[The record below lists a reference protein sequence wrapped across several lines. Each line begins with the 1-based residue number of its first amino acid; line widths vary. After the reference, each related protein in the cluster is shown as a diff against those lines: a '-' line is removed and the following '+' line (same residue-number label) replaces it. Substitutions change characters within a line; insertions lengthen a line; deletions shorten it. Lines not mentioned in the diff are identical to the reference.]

1 MPDPFPC
8 PRRGRLPVRN
18 MTGQSLQI
26 YVPSLAGMLGPASSA
41 GEDDVSGWQNLS
53 LEHDLLLQVF
63 GKLSSSQLVKLSSV
77 SSGWRRATTTLCDL
91 WLRLDISPVQA
102 KSASFAAWVEARGQS
117 VKQLSIVPQ
126 GDWGLPQSCDRQFL
140 ASMQHLEV
148 FIDGTQI
155 SMESLQQM
163 QPSLQEIQAVC
174 EVNNLVVDADGCGTL
189 NLAHLTGLRK
199 MDLCIDTQPS
209 ANMMNV
215 EVQLAQEARL
225 EMLKL
230 VSMSDTASLSLCP
243 GRFQHLKSLY
253 ISVIISQK
261 QMEDIMVI
269 VTLMELTI
277 GVDTDEQLL
286 REPAD
291 GHDNVNISH
300 IGNLT
305 NLRQLDLR
313 LLSCYLRNGHL
324 LQRLPELQQLSF
336 SMTDQVAVLFR
347 PEDGSSYELPCLLNK
362 LQHVQLSMHSVFDVT
377 DCLEGLKLI
386 TTIRSLHVILQ
397 QSSSRGPSEV
407 HWAIKEGSVLARAVS
422 LQHLQVECTS
432 MLIKL
437 LPPQLRSLHVTARK
451 VNVQLNLRVALS
463 MLDSCNLQ
471 AKHGVEYF

>member
-1 MPDPFPC
+1 M
-8 PRRGRLPVRN
+8 LESA
-18 MTGQSLQI
+18 SL
-26 YVPSLAGMLGPASSA
+26 A

-63 GKLSSSQLVKLSSV
+63 EKLSSSQLVKLSSV
-77 SSGWRRATTTLCDL
+77 SSGWRRTTTTLCDL
-91 WLRLDISPVQA
+91 WQRLDISPVQA
-102 KSASFAAWVEARGQS
+102 KSASFAAWVEARGHS
-117 VKQLSIVPQ
+117 VRQLSIVPQ

-140 ASMQHLEV
+140 ASMGHLEV
-148 FIDGTQI
+148 FIDGTKI
-155 SMESLQQM
+155 STESLQQM

-189 NLAHLTGLRK
+189 SLSHLTGLRK
-199 MDLCIDTQPS
+199 LELCIDTQPP
-209 ANMMNV
+209 ANVRNL
-215 EVQLAQEARL
+215 EVQLAQEACV

-230 VSMSDTASLSLCP
+230 VSMPDMAILSLCP
-243 GRFQHLKSLY
+243 GPFQHLRSLY
-253 ISVIISQK
+253 ISVIVSQK

-269 VTLMELTI
+269 ATLMELTI
-277 GVDTDEQLL
+277 GVDTDEQLP
-286 REPAD
+286 REFAD
-291 GHDNVNISH
+291 GDYNVDISH
-300 IGNLT
+300 IGNLV
-305 NLRQLDLR
+305 NLRRLDLR
-313 LLSCYLRNGHL
+313 LLSCYLKNCHL

-347 PEDGSSYELPCLLNK
+347 PEDGSTYGLPCMLNK

-397 QSSSRGPSEV
+397 QSLSSGPSEV

-432 MLIKL
+432 MLINL

-451 VNVQLNLRVALS
+451 VNVQVNLRLALS
-463 MLDSCNLQ
+463 MLDNCHLQ

>member
-1 MPDPFPC
+1 M
-8 PRRGRLPVRN
+8 LESA
-18 MTGQSLQI
+18 SL
-26 YVPSLAGMLGPASSA
+26 A

-63 GKLSSSQLVKLSSV
+63 ERLSSSQLAKLSSV
-77 SSGWRRATTTLCDL
+77 SSGWRRTTTTLCDL
-91 WLRLDISPVQA
+91 WQRLDINPVQA

-117 VKQLSIVPQ
+117 VRQLSIVPQ
-126 GDWGLPQSCDRQFL
+126 GDWGVPQSCDRQFL
-140 ASMQHLEV
+140 ASMGHLEV
-148 FIDGTQI
+148 FIDGTRI
-155 SMESLQQM
+155 STENLQQM

-174 EVNNLVVDADGCGTL
+174 EVNDLLLGCGTL
-189 NLAHLTGLRK
+189 NLSHLTGLRK
-199 MDLCIDTQPS
+199 LELCIDTQLPV
-209 ANMMNV
+209 NLRIV
-215 EVQLAQEARL
+215 EVQLAQEACV

-230 VSMSDTASLSLCP
+230 VSMPDMAILSLCP
-243 GRFQHLKSLY
+243 GPFQHLRSLY
-253 ISVIISQK
+253 ISVIVNQK
-261 QMEDIMVI
+261 QMEDIMDI
-269 VTLMELTI
+269 ATLMELTI
-277 GVDTDEQLL
+277 GVDTDEQLQ

-291 GHDNVNISH
+291 GVYNVDVSH
-300 IGNLT
+300 IGNLV

-313 LLSCYLRNGHL
+313 LISCYLKNGHL

-347 PEDGSSYELPCLLNK
+347 PEDGSTYGLPCMLNK

-422 LQHLQVECTS
+422 LQHLRVECTS
-432 MLIKL
+432 MLINV

-451 VNVQLNLRVALS
+451 VNVQVNLRIALS
-463 MLDSCNLQ
+463 MLDACHLQ

>member
-1 MPDPFPC
+1 MPD
-8 PRRGRLPVRN
+8 
-18 MTGQSLQI
+18 S
-26 YVPSLAGMLGPASSA
+26 ASS
-41 GEDDVSGWQNLS
+41 GREDDVSGWQNLS

-63 GKLSSSQLVKLSSV
+63 QNLSSSQLVKLSSI
-77 SSGWRRATTTLCDL
+77 SSGWRRTTITLCDL
-91 WLRLDISPVQA
+91 WQRLDISPIQA
-102 KSASFAAWVEARGQS
+102 KSASFAAWVEARGKS
-117 VKQLSIVPQ
+117 VRQLCIVPQ
-126 GDWGLPQSCDRQFL
+126 GKLGLPQSCDRQFL
-140 ASMQHLEV
+140 ASMGHLEV
-148 FIDGTQI
+148 FIDGTKI

-174 EVNNLVVDADGCGTL
+174 EVNDLIVDADGCGAL
-189 NLAHLTGLRK
+189 NLSHLTSLRK
-199 MDLCIDTQPS
+199 LDLCIDTQPPAS
-209 ANMMNV
+209 MRNV
-215 EVQLAQEARL
+215 EVQLAQEACV

-230 VSMSDTASLSLCP
+230 VSMSDMAVLSLCP
-243 GRFQHLKSLY
+243 GPFQHLRSLY
-253 ISVIISQK
+253 ISVIVSQK

-269 VTLMELTI
+269 ATLMDLTI
-277 GVDTDEQLL
+277 GVDTSDEQLL
-286 REPAD
+286 RESAD
-291 GHDNVNISH
+291 GHDNVDISH
-300 IGNLT
+300 IGNLV

-324 LQRLPELQQLSF
+324 LQRLPELQRLSF

-347 PEDGSSYELPCLLNK
+347 PEDGSTYGPPCMLNK

-437 LPPQLRSLHVTARK
+437 LPPQLRSLHVIARK
-451 VNVQLNLRVALS
+451 VNVQVNLRVALS
-463 MLDSCNLQ
+463 MLDACHLQ

>member
-1 MPDPFPC
+1 MYVGC
-8 PRRGRLPVRN
+8 RVRDA
-18 MTGQSLQI
+18 TGQTLQKF
-26 YVPSLAGMLGPASSA
+26 VSSLAGMLEPAA
-41 GEDDVSGWQNLS
+41 AACEDDVSGWQNLS

-63 GKLSSSQLVKLSSV
+63 QKLSSSQLVKLSSI
-77 SSGWRRATTTLCDL
+77 SSGWRRTTITLCDL
-91 WLRLDISPVQA
+91 WQRLDISPVQA
-102 KSASFAAWVEARGQS
+102 KSASFAAWVEARGKS
-117 VKQLSIVPQ
+117 VRQLCIVPQ

-140 ASMQHLEV
+140 ASMGHLEV
-148 FIDGTQI
+148 FKDGTKI

-189 NLAHLTGLRK
+189 NLSHLTGLRK
-199 MDLCIDTQPS
+199 LELCIDTLPP
-209 ANMMNV
+209 ANMRNV
-215 EVQLAQEARL
+215 EVKLAQEACV
-225 EMLKL
+225 ETLKL
-230 VSMSDTASLSLCP
+230 VSTSDMAVLSLCP
-243 GRFQHLKSLY
+243 GQFQHLRSLY

-261 QMEDIMVI
+261 QMEDIMDI
-269 VTLMELTI
+269 ASLMELTI
-277 GVDTDEQLL
+277 GVDTSDEQLL

-300 IGNLT
+300 IGNLI
-305 NLRQLDLR
+305 NLRRLDLR

-347 PEDGSSYELPCLLNK
+347 PEDGSTYGLPCMLNK

-397 QSSSRGPSEV
+397 QSLSRGPSEV

-437 LPPQLRSLHVTARK
+437 LPPQLRTLHVTARN
-451 VNVQLNLRVALS
+451 VNVQVNLRIALS
-463 MLDSCNLQ
+463 MLDACHLQ

>member
-1 MPDPFPC
+1 VTKTTYLATNIPYRLDSFPC
-8 PRRGRLPVRN
+8 PCRRQLPVRDG
-18 MTGQSLQI
+18 TGQTLQN
-26 YVPSLAGMLGPASSA
+26 YVPSLAGMLGSESSA
-41 GEDDVSGWQNLS
+41 GEDDVNGWQNLS
-53 LEHDLLLQVF
+53 LEQDLLLQVF
-63 GKLSSSQLVKLSSV
+63 EKLSSSQLVKLSSV
-77 SSGWRRATTTLCDL
+77 SSGWRRTITTLCDL
-91 WLRLDISPVQA
+91 WQRLDISPVQA

-117 VKQLSIVPQ
+117 VRQLSIVPL

-140 ASMQHLEV
+140 ASMGHLQV
-148 FIDGTQI
+148 FIDGTRI
-155 SMESLQQM
+155 SMESLQQI

-174 EVNNLVVDADGCGTL
+174 EVDSSVVDADGCGTL
-189 NLAHLTGLRK
+189 NLSHLTGLRK
-199 MDLCIDTQPS
+199 LELCIDTQPP
-209 ANMMNV
+209 ANMRNV
-215 EVQLAQEARL
+215 EVQLAQEACV

-230 VSMSDTASLSLCP
+230 VSMSDMAILSLCP
-243 GRFQHLKSLY
+243 GRFQHLRSLY

-269 VTLMELTI
+269 ATLMELTM
-277 GVDTDEQLL
+277 
-286 REPAD
+286 
-291 GHDNVNISH
+291 
-300 IGNLT
+300 
-305 NLRQLDLR
+305 R

-347 PEDGSSYELPCLLNK
+347 PEDGSSYELPCMLNK

-451 VNVQLNLRVALS
+451 VNVQVNLRVALS
-463 MLDSCNLQ
+463 MLDACHLQ